1 MAGENR
7 RVRVRMSLWV
17 EFDHPAAK
25 AAFNTR
31 LEYIRSLLTPPG
43 LRSLDNH
50 GLLTALFDLVEGS
63 VAPSFPSTSLT
74 CGGPLL
80 GSRGC
85 SSGQQESADDASV
98 VQSFNSN
105 AGKLHAFHSVMSS

>member
-1 MAGENR
+1 MKTGELEFR
-7 RVRVRMSLWV
+7 CLLTGV

-25 AAFNTR
+25 AAFDRR
-31 LEYIRSLLTPPG
+31 LGYIHSLLTPPR

-63 VAPSFPSTSLT
+63 VAPSFPGTSLAS
-74 CGGPLL
+74 GGPFL

-85 SSGQQESADDASV
+85 SAGQQESADDASV
-98 VQSFNSN
+98 V
-105 AGKLHAFHSVMSS
+105 

>member
-1 MAGENR
+1 M
-7 RVRVRMSLWV
+7 
-17 EFDHPAAK
+17 
-25 AAFNTR
+25 
-31 LEYIRSLLTPPG
+31 
-43 LRSLDNH
+43 
-50 GLLTALFDLVEGS
+50 
-63 VAPSFPSTSLT
+63 APSFPGTSLT